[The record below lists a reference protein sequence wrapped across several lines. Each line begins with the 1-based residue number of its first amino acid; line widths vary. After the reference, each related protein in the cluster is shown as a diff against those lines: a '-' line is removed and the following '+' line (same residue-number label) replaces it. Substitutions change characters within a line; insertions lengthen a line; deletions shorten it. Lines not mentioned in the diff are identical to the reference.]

1 MASTSTDADALWIG
15 LDVEPVEISLPS
27 DSGYTLR
34 HYREDDDGETEPVFL
49 GSGGVAYVFRS
60 TEGLIEFIRSDEPH
74 DLTELEGWD
83 DVKAAV
89 DIDVTPDEMGIY
101 QLDLVVSMLRAGADS
116 WDPELLVLAGEC
128 ARDLAKYA
136 EFDDV
141 LAALG
146 PGSPLDA
153 LDDDLRNGGILARRR
168 LRKLNGDTLA
178 IGWRTVI
185 SRLNAAVDFRD

>member
-1 MASTSTDADALWIG
+1 MADSFALWID

-34 HYREDDDGETEPVFL
+34 HYREGDDGTEPVFL
-49 GSGGVAYVFRS
+49 GAGGVAYVFRS
-60 TEGLIEFIRSDEPH
+60 TEGLIDFIRSDEPH
-74 DLTELEGWD
+74 DLTELDDWD
-83 DVKAAV
+83 DVKTAT

-101 QLDLVVSMLRAGADS
+101 QLDMVVTMLRGGADS

-128 ARDLAKYA
+128 ARDLGKYA
-136 EFDDV
+136 DLDDV

-146 PGSPLDA
+146 PGSPLDE

-168 LRKLNGDTLA
+168 LRKLNGDNLA
-178 IGWRTVI
+178 IGWRSVI
-185 SRLNAAVDFRD
+185 SRLGGAVDFRD

>member
-1 MASTSTDADALWIG
+1 MNSPPPEALALWAG
-15 LDVEPVEISLPS
+15 LDVEPVQICLSS

-34 HYREDDDGETEPVFL
+34 HYREGDDGPEPVFL
-49 GSGGVAYVFRS
+49 GQDGVAYVFRS

-83 DVKAAV
+83 DIKAA
-89 DIDVTPDEMGIY
+89 DEIDVTPEELGIY
-101 QLDLVVSMLRAGADS
+101 QLDLVVTMLRAGPDS

-136 EFDDV
+136 ELSDV
-141 LAALG
+141 LAALA

-153 LDDDLRNGGILARRR
+153 LDDDLRNGGLMARRR
-168 LRKLNGDTLA
+168 LRKLDGETLA
-178 IGWRTVI
+178 IGWRSVI
-185 SRLNAAVDFRD
+185 SRLSAAVDFRD